1 MGFFAELL
9 VAVLLVLGALC
20 LLAAWVIFPARELLE
35 VLQRIA
41 LGDLRPVILPGMPF
55 FLRGAAK
62 NLRETAETL
71 AGQKVLLAEEEFG
84 LSTILESMTEG
95 VAVTGADLRIR
106 QVNKAAVA
114 MFQLGVRVNGAL
126 LSEVFMSHELQV
138 VAQRVSQTA
147 LVQRGELDLV
157 ISGRKDRCHL
167 LVTAA
172 PLNSPG
178 KRTPGGYLF
187 VFHDVTRLRELEAV
201 RREFVANVS
210 HEFRTPLSII
220 NGYLET
226 LSDEEIDREMME
238 KSVTVMRRH
247 ADRLNNLIDDL
258 LTISRM
264 EEKGVRLETRRISLE
279 PLLRGVIEQLES
291 ESTERGVA
299 IRLVV
304 GEGLPSVEIDSY
316 RMEQAFSNLL
326 INALRHGVPLAG
338 SEAAEVVIS
347 ISAEGNDV
355 AVRFRDNGPGIALA
369 DQEHIFERFYRV
381 GGDRAR
387 QTGGTGLGLSI
398 VKNAV
403 QAHGGRVTLESR
415 PGEGSTFTIR
425 LPFAT

>member
-1 MGFFAELL
+1 MGFSPELL
-9 VAVLLVLGALC
+9 VVVVLLVIGAFW
-20 LLAAWVIFPARELLE
+20 LLSIWVIFPAGELLA
-35 VLQRIA
+35 VLRRIA
-41 LGDLRPVILPGMPF
+41 RGDHRPVILPAMPF

-71 AGQKVLLAEEEFG
+71 AAQKVLLAEEEFS
-84 LSTILESMTEG
+84 LTTILESMTEG
-95 VAVTGADLRIR
+95 VVVTGPDLRIR
-106 QVNKAAVA
+106 QANSATVA
-114 MFQLGVRVNGAL
+114 LFHLSSRVTGAL
-126 LSEVFMSHELQV
+126 LSEVFMSHDLQGVAKNV
-138 VAQRVSQTA
+138 VQTG
-147 LVQRGELDLV
+147 LLQRGELDV
-157 ISGRKDRCHL
+157 AIPSRKDRCHL

-172 PLNSPG
+172 PLNSPDIQS
-178 KRTPGGYLF
+178 PGGYLF

-226 LSDEEIDREMME
+226 LADEEIDREMFE
-238 KSVTVMRRH
+238 KSVAVMRRH

-264 EEKGVRLETRRISLE
+264 EEKGVRLETRRIPLE
-279 PLLRGVIEQLES
+279 PFLRGVIEQMER
-291 ESTERGVA
+291 ESTDRGVTV
-299 IRLVV
+299 RLVG
-304 GEGLPSVEIDSY
+304 GEGIPAVEVDSY

-326 INALRHGVPLAG
+326 INALRHGKPLAG
-338 SEAAEVVIS
+338 AAEVVVS
-347 ISAEGNDV
+347 VSVEGNDV
-355 AVRFRDNGPGIALA
+355 AVRFQDNGPGIPLA

-398 VKNAV
+398 VKNVV

-425 LPFAT
+425 LPFVL